1 MDCQGKVSIILKI
14 IMIMTIDYCH
24 MIMIMKDYDNK
35 LSKHIIRKAWRASP
49 HLEPVLSSCSAL
61 SVKLSVSELP
71 TCKIL
76 FSFQKLSNLFE

>member
-1 MDCQGKVSIILKI
+1 MNCQGRVSIVLKI
-14 IMIMTIDYCH
+14 IMIMTIDYSH
-24 MIMIMKDYDNK
+24 MIMKDYDNK